1 MTLPGILPPDAGR
14 LERAARRYVIAVL
27 SRHCVLRLP
36 AHKDGFA
43 QDRMREAWDVL
54 SGCSGA
60 LYMAYSASVEPETPP
75 WRLLRARVALYLR
88 WCERVE
94 RGDVWGWW
102 DGWGRYTGGV
112 PVPWHSR
119 NELLAHG
126 VRWAVPLWT
135 LAPAHDPA
143 VSPAMRRATRRKA

>member
-1 MTLPGILPPDAGR
+1 MTLPGILQPDAGR
-14 LERAARRYVIAVL
+14 LVRAARRYAIAVL

-75 WRLLRARVALYLR
+75 WRLLRVRVALYLR

-94 RGDVWGWW
+94 RMRSGDC
-102 DGWGRYTGGV
+102 D
-112 PVPWHSR
+112 
-119 NELLAHG
+119 A
-126 VRWAVPLWT
+126 RWAYVDDSREDDWADTADALD
-135 LAPAHDPA
+135 AGSDGCGAA
-143 VSPAMRRATRRKA
+143 KRKENR

>member
-14 LERAARRYVIAVL
+14 LERAARRYAIACL
-27 SRHCVLRLP
+27 AGTNGLCALDALEEACSI
-36 AHKDGFA
+36 DGLA
-43 QDRMREAWDVL
+43 GWDVL
-54 SGCSGA
+54 ADILREAPTMEDPHTEC
-60 LYMAYSASVEPETPP
+60 
-75 WRLLRARVALYLR
+75 RLLRARVALYLR

-102 DGWGRYTGGV
+102 DGWARYTGGV

-119 NELLAHG
+119 NELLAHD

-143 VSPAMRRATRRKA
+143 IRLAMRREMRRKS

>member
-1 MTLPGILPPDAGR
+1 MATTDLPGILPPDAGR
-14 LERAARRYVIAVL
+14 LERAARRYAIAVL

-54 SGCSGA
+54 SGCDGA

-94 RGDVWGWW
+94 RGALYTAKDSSGLLCWTWHITHRQAERGW
-102 DGWGRYTGGV
+102 
-112 PVPWHSR
+112 
-119 NELLAHG
+119 
-126 VRWAVPLWT
+126 RWAVPLWT

-143 VSPAMRRATRRKA
+143 VRPAERRRRKPKLA